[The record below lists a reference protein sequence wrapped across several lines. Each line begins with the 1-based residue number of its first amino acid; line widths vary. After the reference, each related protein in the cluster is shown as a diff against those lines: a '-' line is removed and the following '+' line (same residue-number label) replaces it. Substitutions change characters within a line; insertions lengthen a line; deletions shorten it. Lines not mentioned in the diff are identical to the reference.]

1 MSDPP
6 AGPTDRQTH
15 KRYLEYRERH
25 GYFGKAEKLLTL
37 AEYIPLEKELA
48 ELEAKG
54 EDGRDDEE
62 EARFAEVAKV
72 LFRD

>member
-6 AGPTDRQTH
+6 PSRTDRQAH
-15 KRYLEYRERH
+15 KRYLEYRDRH

-37 AEYIPLEKELA
+37 EDYIPLEKELA

-62 EARFAEVAKV
+62 QVRFAELAKA

>member
-6 AGPTDRQTH
+6 PSRTDRQAH
-15 KRYLEYRERH
+15 KRYLEYRDRH
-25 GYFGKAEKLLTL
+25 SYFGKSEQLLTL
-37 AEYIPLEKELA
+37 EEYIPLEIELA

-54 EDGRDDEE
+54 EDDRDDEE
-62 EARFAEVAKV
+62 QVRYAELAKI